1 MRGRSLAG
9 HFDPE
14 ALSRKAASAFLLRR
28 PNVRSADIH
37 QIELCDRSWP
47 RLCENARALF
57 LGVNF
62 SHVDA
67 ISGDFSHRIH
77 LLAILRGERKVFSHS
92 LIWTPPVCQGVRC
105 DASIE

>member
-28 PNVRSADIH
+28 PNVRSANIH

-57 LGVNF
+57 SGVNF
-62 SHVDA
+62 GHVDA
-67 ISGDFSHRIH
+67 ILGDFH
-77 LLAILRGERKVFSHS
+77 
-92 LIWTPPVCQGVRC
+92 
-105 DASIE
+105 IEFTC

>member
-47 RLCENARALF
+47 RLTAETGR
-57 LGVNF
+57 
-62 SHVDA
+62 
-67 ISGDFSHRIH
+67 R
-77 LLAILRGERKVFSHS
+77 
-92 LIWTPPVCQGVRC
+92 PVCC
-105 DASIE
+105 SHASVLFGEPQSYFAGGTITMCSASATHCPFRRM